1 MKGEQTMARCRNL
14 IVALTMSFAL
24 AACSSSPPV
33 RYYTLSPIDAEF
45 SQDSDNAVLL
55 GLGPF
60 RMPAYLDRS
69 QIVTR
74 GINSEL
80 QVDEFNR
87 WSEPLATALLRIV
100 SSDIDNL
107 LPGVVVVI
115 FPYDAIVREQVKFRL
130 VGDIARFDADHLGR
144 IVLEVQWGVSNAGG
158 EIVVPIRRNRYQAQ
172 ATRDGEVVAGDP
184 GAVAAAM
191 NDVLAQFSRDV
202 AARLQP
208 EI

>member
-1 MKGEQTMARCRNL
+1 MSGTRNL
-14 IVALTMSFAL
+14 IVVVIFSLAL

-33 RYYTLSPIDAEF
+33 RYFTLSPIDAEF
-45 SQDSDNAVLL
+45 NRDTDDAVLM

-60 RMPAYLDRS
+60 RMPAYLERS

-74 GINSEL
+74 GVNSEL

-100 SSDIDNL
+100 STDIDNL

-115 FPYDAIVREQVKFRL
+115 FPYDAIVREQVEFRL

-144 IVLEVQWGVSNAGG
+144 IVLEVQWGVSDSAG
-158 EIVVPIRRNRYQAQ
+158 EMVVPIRRNRYQAQ
-172 ATRDGEVVAGDP
+172 ATSDGAAAAGDP

-202 AARLQP
+202 ATKLEAVIQAADY
-208 EI
+208 